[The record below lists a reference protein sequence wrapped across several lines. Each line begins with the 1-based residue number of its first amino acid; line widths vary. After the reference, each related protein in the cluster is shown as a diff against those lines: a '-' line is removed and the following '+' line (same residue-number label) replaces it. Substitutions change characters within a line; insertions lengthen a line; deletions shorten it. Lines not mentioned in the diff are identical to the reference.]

1 MLDEAT
7 AALDNQTEREIQLSL
22 ANLCKGC
29 TTVVIAH
36 QLSTITEADLIL
48 TIKEGRIVEKG
59 TPGELVKKGGIYANM
74 WKKQFS
80 KVKCYH
86 QEAWG
91 SSMGE

>member
-1 MLDEAT
+1 M
-7 AALDNQTEREIQLSL
+7 
-22 ANLCKGC
+22 
-29 TTVVIAH
+29 
-36 QLSTITEADLIL
+36 